1 MRLTNDE
8 KAILLGIMEDLSQE
22 DDIVDQ
28 PMDIKETIVSVIGK
42 LGGTYFGKLNDIAK
56 THHEPTRTIYR
67 HYCDCCGYEWWNEEI
82 FSHKC
87 PNCDYVSI

>member
-56 THHEPTRTIYR
+56 THHELA
-67 HYCDCCGYEWWNEEI
+67 
-82 FSHKC
+82 
-87 PNCDYVSI
+87 